1 MELTASKTASCTMAA
16 YRAWAIGVWPFAT
29 AVSTAIAFQSRT
41 ASAFATAAPNSKV
54 AINMHKQEVLFP
66 ARPRILFIVLP
77 PHSLLSL
84 SVTGILVAEGLL
96 VHTEAR
102 VGVLCFVSG

>member
-1 MELTASKTASCTMAA
+1 
-16 YRAWAIGVWPFAT
+16 
-29 AVSTAIAFQSRT
+29 
-41 ASAFATAAPNSKV
+41 
-54 AINMHKQEVLFP
+54 MHKQEVLFP

-96 VHTEAR
+96 VHIEAR
-102 VGVLCFVSG
+102 VDALCFVSG